1 MAGYDIEE
9 GALLRTCQSKESVT
23 SVNRSCSHCS
33 VTTVPAVPGAGVVV
47 YDTPSF
53 VQGAQRSQPL
63 VDPIRTSVFEL
74 LKIGI
79 GPSSSHTVGP
89 MLACRNFAKRLVKT
103 QRLSEVASVTV
114 ELRGSLALTGIGHG
128 TNKACVLGLHGVAP
142 AEVDPATIEPFLAE
156 VKESGKLMLGFRGEF
171 KEICFV
177 EEEDIL
183 LVAEELPLHPNA
195 MICRA
200 LANDFSSVLET
211 RYYSTGGGFIL
222 SEEEMLAA
230 EGAGSA
236 GSAGGDADTALPPL
250 PLPFRSMTDLLDIC
264 RAHSLDIASV
274 VRSNEEARRSPAQ
287 VAEGLQELWAVMEQC
302 IERGLEQQKANEALP
317 GPLQMRRRAP
327 SLYQAALEEQR
338 QRQRPAGE
346 ETGKAMAVMDELRWL
361 NCYALAVMEEN
372 ATMGRLVTAPTNGAA
387 GVVPAVLAYYMRHL
401 RAAQAE
407 QDRKDPST
415 YLLTAAVIGIL
426 AKERAVISGAAG
438 GCQAEVGT
446 ATSMAAA
453 GLCAVLGGSPEQVET
468 AATVALEH
476 SLGMTC
482 DPVLGLVQAPCIE
495 RNSMGA
501 TKAVN
506 AVALVLASAA
516 SPSPWLSLDGVLRVM
531 KETGAAMDR
540 RYRETALGGLA
551 ADYERSL
558 GATPKLQEKVQATM
572 GFSRIQTGTHK
583 QLRRQVTYEDLER
596 DLITRRISSQSM
608 SKC

>member
-1 MAGYDIEE
+1 MAGYDVEE
-9 GALLRTCQSKESVT
+9 GALLRTCQSKESVN

-33 VTTVPAVPGAGVVV
+33 VTTVPGAGVVV

-89 MLACRNFAKRLVKT
+89 MLACRNFAKRLVK
-103 QRLSEVASVTV
+103 QKLLSEVASITV

-171 KEICFV
+171 KEIGFV

-200 LANDFSSVLET
+200 LGNDFSSVLET

-236 GSAGGDADTALPPL
+236 GSAGDADTALPPL

-287 VAEGLQELWAVMEQC
+287 VSEGLQELWAVMEQC
-302 IERGLEQQKANEALP
+302 IERGLEKQKANEALP

-338 QRQRPAGE
+338 QRFGE
-346 ETGKAMAVMDELRWL
+346 ETGRAMAVMDELRWL

-407 QDRKDPST
+407 EDRKEPST

-446 ATSMAAA
+446 ATAMAAA

-558 GATPKLQEKVQATM
+558 GATPKLQEKVKATM
-572 GFSRIQTGTHK
+572 GFSRIQTGTRK

>member
-1 MAGYDIEE
+1 MAGYDIED
-9 GALLRTCQSKESVT
+9 GALKSCQSKDSVF
-23 SVNRSCSHCS
+23 SNRSCSHCS
-33 VTTVPAVPGAGVVV
+33 VSGSGVALF
-47 YDTPSF
+47 DTPGF
-53 VQGAQRSQPL
+53 VQGAQRSSPFI
-63 VDPIRTSVFEL
+63 DPIGTSVFEL

-89 MLACRNFAKRLVKT
+89 MLACRNFAKRLAK
-103 QRLSEVASVTV
+103 QNLLSELSTILV

-142 AEVDPATIEPFLAE
+142 AEVDPATIEPFLLD
-156 VKESGKLMLGFRGEF
+156 VKERGKLLVGFKSDF
-171 KEICFV
+171 KEITFS
-177 EEEDIL
+177 EEDDIL

-200 LANDFSSVLET
+200 LSADYSCLLEV

-230 EGAGSA
+230 GQSA
-236 GSAGGDADTALPPL
+236 GSASRSFPIA
-250 PLPFRSMTDLLDIC
+250 FRSMAELLSIC
-264 RAHSLDIASV
+264 EERNVDIASV
-274 VRSNEEARRSPAQ
+274 VRTNEEARRSPEE
-287 VAEGLQELWAVMEQC
+287 VSLGLGELWAVMEQC
-302 IERGLEQQKANEALP
+302 IQRGLEPSKANALLP
-317 GPLQMRRRAP
+317 GPLQIHRQAP
-327 SLYQAALEEQR
+327 QLYATALEEQR
-338 QRQRPAGE
+338 RCEAQDLRQP
-346 ETGKAMAVMDELRWL
+346 VMDELRWL

-372 ATMGRLVTAPTNGAA
+372 ACMGRLVTAPTNGAA

-401 RAAQAE
+401 RPTQPESE
-407 QDRKDPST
+407 QKDPAT
-415 YLLTAAVIGIL
+415 FLLTAATVGVL
-426 AKERAVISGAAG
+426 AKEHACISGAAG

-446 ATSMAAA
+446 ATAMAAA
-453 GLCAVLGGSPEQVET
+453 GLMAVLNGTPRQVAA
-468 AATVALEH
+468 AATSALEH

-506 AVALVLASAA
+506 AVALVRSGASQ
-516 SPSPWLSLDGVLRVM
+516 SLLDLDGVLRVM
-531 KETGAAMDR
+531 KETGSAMDK

-558 GATPKLQEKVQATM
+558 QETPQLQEVVTSSM
-572 GFSRIQTGTHK
+572 GFQRIQHGTKK
-583 QLRRQVTYEDLER
+583 QLKRQVTYEDLEQR
-596 DLITRRISSQSM
+596 LVFQRMESQAV

>member
-1 MAGYDIEE
+1 
-9 GALLRTCQSKESVT
+9 
-23 SVNRSCSHCS
+23 
-33 VTTVPAVPGAGVVV
+33 
-47 YDTPSF
+47 
-53 VQGAQRSQPL
+53 AQ
-63 VDPIRTSVFEL
+63 
-74 LKIGI
+74 K
-79 GPSSSHTVGP
+79 
-89 MLACRNFAKRLVKT
+89 
-103 QRLSEVASVTV
+103 
-114 ELRGSLALTGIGHG
+114 
-128 TNKACVLGLHGVAP
+128 
-142 AEVDPATIEPFLAE
+142 
-156 VKESGKLMLGFRGEF
+156 
-171 KEICFV
+171 
-177 EEEDIL
+177 
-183 LVAEELPLHPNA
+183 
-195 MICRA
+195 
-200 LANDFSSVLET
+200 
-211 RYYSTGGGFIL
+211 
-222 SEEEMLAA
+222 
-230 EGAGSA
+230 
-236 GSAGGDADTALPPL
+236 
-250 PLPFRSMTDLLDIC
+250 
-264 RAHSLDIASV
+264 LDIATV
-274 VRSNEEARRSPAQ
+274 VRTNEEARLSPGQ

-302 IERGLEQQKANEALP
+302 IERGLDERKANEALP
-317 GPLQMRRRAP
+317 GPLQLRRRAP

-338 QRQRPAGE
+338 RRQVGGQS
-346 ETGKAMAVMDELRWL
+346 TCTSTSMAVMDELRWL

-401 RAAQAE
+401 RPTQPE
-407 QDRKDPST
+407 EERKDPAT
-415 YLLTAAVIGIL
+415 YLLTAATIGIL
-426 AKERAVISGAAG
+426 AKERACISGAAG

-446 ATSMAAA
+446 ATAMAAA
-453 GLCAVLGGSPEQVET
+453 GLCALLGGRPDQVET

-558 GATPKLQEKVQATM
+558 GATPILQEKVKATM
-572 GFSRIQTGTHK
+572 GFSRIQTGTRK